1 MKYTVFLPSLDLC
14 LQESYCGYP
23 GFHLNCSKHGYP
35 TISLPENDYIVESI
49 SYPNRS
55 FRVYNAAVSST
66 SNLRCLPQI
75 INTTFPTREFRYVNA
90 SMLYLLSNCTEPL
103 SNDLLQYKVVCQGDK
118 RDNLVLAL
126 WDEDENLQKGLENC
140 EKHVVAPVEVHGDE
154 ERIGMG
160 EYEEILRRG
169 FALNWSVEGDCRRC
183 ERSGGRCGFNSTTF
197 RFRCFCRDGPGWS
210 CRPRTDSVDVR
221 EMAAD
226 VALTPLLSGSV
237 ASALTDPVGVADHEI
252 QDQSALKVEQ
262 HEFNI
267 SADSAKATN
276 EGNGSTSVVET
287 ENKSSEKLS
296 EDSNNVEL
304 TDQISSIDTK
314 ESSGCSADLE
324 SVGYVEEC

>member
-1 MKYTVFLPSLDLC
+1 MWKLGGGLQYLGLDGKKSSFSFDVTKRATYYELTTVEETNFLEAC

-103 SNDLLQYKVVCQGDK
+103 SNDLLQYKVVCHQGEK
-118 RDNLVLAL
+118 RDNFVLAL
-126 WDEDENLQKGLENC
+126 WDEDENLQNGFENC
-140 EKHVVAPVEVHGDE
+140 EKHVVAPVELHGDE

-169 FALNWSVEGDCRRC
+169 FALNWSVAGDCGRC
-183 ERSGGRCGFNSTTF
+183 ERSGGRCGFNTTTF
-197 RFRCFCRDGPGWS
+197 RFRCFCRDGPRWS
-210 CRPRTDSVDVR
+210 CRPRTDSGT
-221 EMAAD
+221 
-226 VALTPLLSGSV
+226 LFSFLS
-237 ASALTDPVGVADHEI
+237 
-252 QDQSALKVEQ
+252 
-262 HEFNI
+262 
-267 SADSAKATN
+267 
-276 EGNGSTSVVET
+276 
-287 ENKSSEKLS
+287 LS
-296 EDSNNVEL
+296 
-304 TDQISSIDTK
+304 IY
-314 ESSGCSADLE
+314 GM
-324 SVGYVEEC
+324 